1 MPPPSTRARTI
12 VWKPLIVCPQ
22 PDFHRRM
29 LAALAVLSIDH
40 SCALT
45 QYPPA
50 GAIAALAERNGCNI
64 CFLDAATDS
73 ELAQLLISELAPGVP
88 VVALHPRN
96 DADLILRCLRR
107 GACEFVADPTS
118 ETLRSVFER
127 LARTRSDAVR
137 PAAGSIYCVVPGKPG
152 CGASTLAA
160 HLAIQL
166 RGSGVEP
173 VLLVDGDH
181 LTASITFLLKLKPEF
196 HLEDVLR
203 DWSRMDDDLWARL
216 TVPAFDV
223 DVLAAPEDPTTRTQV
238 SRQAAGELCTFWR
251 ERYAAVVLDMPDMRA
266 AADCGF
272 AALADVILLVTTNEL
287 SALQATGRAL
297 RYLDSAACDR
307 ARLRLILNRY
317 TPVTGLKR
325 EDVKTALSLAP
336 FATLCND
343 YEVIQTALLDGRPA
357 PAGSRFGASVQALCR
372 ELAHKKQPERK
383 HSFSLGSLLRRKS
396 PVSR

>member
-1 MPPPSTRARTI
+1 MAPQPTRGRTI
-12 VWKPLIVCPQ
+12 VWKPLVVCPQ
-22 PDFHRRM
+22 PDLCQRM
-29 LAALAVLSIDH
+29 LTSLAVLAIDH

-45 QYPPA
+45 QYPSA
-50 GAIAALAERNGCNI
+50 GTIAGLAERNGCNI

-73 ELAQLLISELAPGVP
+73 EAAQLLISELAPGVP
-88 VVALHPRN
+88 VVALHRHN

-118 ETLRSVFER
+118 DALRCVFER
-127 LARTRSDAVR
+127 LARTRSDGAH

-166 RGSGVEP
+166 RGNGVEP

-216 TVPAFDV
+216 TVRAFGV
-223 DVLAAPEDPTTRTQV
+223 DVLAAPEDPTTRTPV
-238 SRQAAGELCTFWR
+238 SRQAAGELCNFWR
-251 ERYAAVVLDMPDMRA
+251 ERYAAVVLDLPDMRA

-272 AALADVILLVTTNEL
+272 ASLADLVLLVTTNEL
-287 SALQATGRAL
+287 AALQATGRAL
-297 RYLDSAACDR
+297 RYLDSAAGDR
-307 ARLRLILNRY
+307 TRLRLILNRY
-317 TPVTGLKR
+317 SPATGLKR
-325 EDVKTALSLAP
+325 EDVKTALSLEP
-336 FATLCND
+336 FATLVND
-343 YEVIQTALLDGRPA
+343 YEVIQTALLDGKPA
-357 PAGSRFGASVQALCR
+357 PAGSRFAGSVQSLCG
-372 ELAHKKQPERK
+372 ELTHNRRPERK
-383 HSFSLGSLLRRKS
+383 HGFSLGSLLRRKS